1 MNQDSTGSGSEHANH
16 SDISVEKEADRIDEK
31 KEKRSESPEQDER
44 EMKKGDLDE
53 CEEEIVATIGMRKEY
68 FPDWLE
74 IVQPEQEKTGVAIE
88 DILETPTKQL
98 ETDEPVP
105 KDEVLVEE
113 EEIEAKERPPVVRE
127 IHVPDHF
134 D

>member
-1 MNQDSTGSGSEHANH
+1 MNQDSAGSGSEHANR
-16 SDISVEKEADRIDEK
+16 SDITVENEAERIDEK
-31 KEKRSESPEQDER
+31 KEKHSVSPEQAEN
-44 EMKKGDLDE
+44 EMKKGELDE
-53 CEEEIVATIGMRKEY
+53 SEEEIVATIGMRQEY

-74 IVQPEQEKTGVAIE
+74 IVQPEQDKTGVVIE

-98 ETDEPVP
+98 ETDERVP

-113 EEIEAKERPPVVRE
+113 EEIEAKERPPVIRE
-127 IHVPDHF
+127 IHVLDHF

>member
-16 SDISVEKEADRIDEK
+16 SDISVEKEANRIDEK

>member
-1 MNQDSTGSGSEHANH
+1 MNQDSAGSGSEHANH
-16 SDISVEKEADRIDEK
+16 SDISVEKDTDRI
-31 KEKRSESPEQDER
+31 EKRSVSPEQAEN

-53 CEEEIVATIGMRKEY
+53 CEEEIVATIGMRQEY

-74 IVQPEQEKTGVAIE
+74 IVQPEPEKTGVAIE
-88 DILETPTKQL
+88 DILETRTKQL

-113 EEIEAKERPPVVRE
+113 EKIEAMERPPVVRE
-127 IHVPDHF
+127 IHVSNHF

>member
-1 MNQDSTGSGSEHANH
+1 MNQDSAGSGSEHANH
-16 SDISVEKEADRIDEK
+16 SDISVEKEAERIDEK
-31 KEKRSESPEQDER
+31 NEKRSVSPEQDEN
-44 EMKKGDLDE
+44 EMKKRDHDE
-53 CEEEIVATIGMRKEY
+53 CEEEIVATIGKRQEY

-74 IVQPEQEKTGVAIE
+74 IVQPEPEKTGVAIE

-105 KDEVLVEE
+105 KDKVLVEE

-127 IHVPDHF
+127 IHVPNHF

>member
-1 MNQDSTGSGSEHANH
+1 MNQDSAGSGSEHANH
-16 SDISVEKEADRIDEK
+16 SDISTEKEAERTDEK
-31 KEKRSESPEQDER
+31 NEKRSVSPDQAENER
-44 EMKKGDLDE
+44 KKENLDE

-74 IVQPEQEKTGVAIE
+74 IVQPEPEKIGVPIE
-88 DILETPTKQL
+88 DILATPTKQL
-98 ETDEPVP
+98 ETDEPDP
-105 KDEVLVEE
+105 KDEVLVDE

-127 IHVPDHF
+127 THVPDPF

>member
-1 MNQDSTGSGSEHANH
+1 MNQDSAGSGSEHANH
-16 SDISVEKEADRIDEK
+16 SDISVEKDADRI
-31 KEKRSESPEQDER
+31 EKRSVSPEQAEN

-53 CEEEIVATIGMRKEY
+53 CEEEIVATIGMRQEY

-74 IVQPEQEKTGVAIE
+74 IVQPELEKTGVAIE

-113 EEIEAKERPPVVRE
+113 EKIEAMERPPVVRE
-127 IHVPDHF
+127 IHVPNHF

>member
-1 MNQDSTGSGSEHANH
+1 MNQDSAGSGSEHANH
-16 SDISVEKEADRIDEK
+16 FDISVEKEADRIDEK
-31 KEKRSESPEQDER
+31 NEKRSVSPEQDEN
-44 EMKKGDLDE
+44 EMKKRDLDE
-53 CEEEIVATIGMRKEY
+53 CEEEIVATIGMRQEY

-74 IVQPEQEKTGVAIE
+74 IVQPEPEKTGVAIE
-88 DILETPTKQL
+88 EILETPTKQL

-127 IHVPDHF
+127 IHVPNHF

>member
-1 MNQDSTGSGSEHANH
+1 MNQDSAGSGSEHANH
-16 SDISVEKEADRIDEK
+16 SDICAEKEAERTAEK
-31 KEKRSESPEQDER
+31 NEKRSVSPDQAENER
-44 EMKKGDLDE
+44 KKENLDE

-74 IVQPEQEKTGVAIE
+74 IVQPEPEKIGVPIE
-88 DILETPTKQL
+88 DILATPTKQL
-98 ETDEPVP
+98 ETDEPDP

-127 IHVPDHF
+127 THVPDPF